1 MTTYPSYLAKLFQ
14 TQIFLATK
22 QEFDVVEQDGSL
34 AGVADFVSIYDM
46 NTIGFRA
53 LNGLNITAKEGDIVI
68 HRCNTDYHN
77 KWILPLSLSNNL
89 INKDHVYYGYNG
101 KNLDAAKTYIFRHA
115 WSPYSTE
122 FGKAGSAHYNL
133 IFDEF
138 IKKEG
143 FFGPKL
149 REPSVGNVNFSEPLP
164 LP

>member
-1 MTTYPSYLAKLFQ
+1 MTPYPSYLVKLFK

-22 QEFDVVEQDGSL
+22 QEFNLLEQDGSP

-53 LNGLNITAKEGDIVI
+53 LNGLNIIAKEGDIVI
-68 HRCNTDYHN
+68 HRCNTDHPN
-77 KWILPLSLSNNL
+77 KWILPLGLGNNL
-89 INKDHVYYGYNG
+89 IKKDNIYCGYNG
-101 KNLDAAKTYIFRHA
+101 KNLDAEKTYIFRHA

-122 FGKAGSAHYNL
+122 FGKPGSAYYNL

-143 FFGPKL
+143 YFGPKL
-149 REPSVGNVNFSEPLP
+149 REPSIGNVNFSEPLT

>member
-1 MTTYPSYLAKLFQ
+1 MTPYPSYLAKLFK

-22 QEFDVVEQDGSL
+22 QEFDVEEQDGSPAL
-34 AGVADFVSIYDM
+34 VADFVSIYDM

-68 HRCNTDYHN
+68 HRCNTDHPN
-77 KWILPLSLSNNL
+77 KWILPLGLGNNL
-89 INKDHVYYGYNG
+89 INNDHIYCGYNG

-122 FGKAGSAHYNL
+122 LYYNL

-143 FFGPKL
+143 YFGPKL